1 MAEYE
6 RIREKALLA
15 PDEKDM
21 IINMATKLTDPM
33 PLIEVMRFGDAIAE
47 AQLDKVL
54 KTDGICIKSDD
65 QGLPNI
71 PYSPLHRIP
80 VFDEDGY
87 PAYQAGI
94 PVVEERKSECFIGY
108 SEAQQDM
115 LNEGWVKCLK
125 KE

>member
-33 PLIEVMRFGDAIAE
+33 PLIEVMRFGDAIAQ
-47 AQLDKVL
+47 AQLEKVL

-65 QGLPNI
+65 QGLPCSVA
-71 PYSPLHRIP
+71 SPCI
-80 VFDEDGY
+80 VNMNTYADGERHGY
-87 PAYQAGI
+87 YQGL
-94 PVVEERKSECFIGY
+94 G
-108 SEAQQDM
+108 DM
-115 LNEGWVKCLK
+115 LNEGWVKCRK